1 MVLSLKKSQPMQAD
15 NDADLQSSEAFSTVD
30 VEVLFGVNADLDH
43 IFNDLDADQNGQV
56 CENCFISRQQSTR
69 LSDLNVMVLI

>member
-1 MVLSLKKSQPMQAD
+1 MVLSLKKSQPTQAD

-56 CENCFISRQQSTR
+56 CENCLFSRQQSTR
-69 LSDLNVMVLI
+69 LSDLNVMVSI